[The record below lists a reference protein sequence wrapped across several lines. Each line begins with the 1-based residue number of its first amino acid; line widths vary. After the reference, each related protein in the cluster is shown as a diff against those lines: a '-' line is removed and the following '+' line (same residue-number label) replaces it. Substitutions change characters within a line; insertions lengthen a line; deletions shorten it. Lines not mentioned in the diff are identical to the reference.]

1 VLDVPRFTESQ
12 CLVTVGFIGHGE
24 TARWKNRGGEFSMDP
39 TLNPAVS
46 QLRNSSRVQNLPV
59 PRPLLE
65 DWTWQERGSCRQSAP
80 EVFFPE
86 DAGRSG
92 LRAREERAKEIC
104 HRCPVLV
111 RCREYALAVGE
122 THGVWGAMSAR
133 ERTRAF
139 AEGA

>member
-1 VLDVPRFTESQ
+1 
-12 CLVTVGFIGHGE
+12 
-24 TARWKNRGGEFSMDP
+24 M
-39 TLNPAVS
+39 NPARES
-46 QLRNSSRVQNLPV
+46 AFSV

-65 DWTWQERGSCRQSAP
+65 DWTWQESGSCRRWAP

-92 LRAREERAKEIC
+92 LRAREERAKRIC
-104 HRCPVLV
+104 RRCPVLS
-111 RCREYALAVGE
+111 RCREHALAAGE

-133 ERTRAF
+133 ERIKVT

>member
-1 VLDVPRFTESQ
+1 MSTS
-12 CLVTVGFIGHGE
+12 
-24 TARWKNRGGEFSMDP
+24 
-39 TLNPAVS
+39 LNPS
-46 QLRNSSRVQNLPV
+46 RDPSSSP

-65 DWTWQERGSCRQSAP
+65 DWTWQERGSCRRSAP
-80 EVFFPE
+80 EIFFPE

-92 LRAREERAKEIC
+92 LRAREEQAKQIC
-104 HRCPVLV
+104 RRCPVLS
-111 RCREYALAVGE
+111 RCREHALAVGE